1 MRPNARD
8 VVAQL
13 RDAAGVA
20 GRGYFGHEADRR
32 ERRVRR
38 EALLD
43 DGLERVELGRPRR
56 RPPRRRRIEIAR
68 QRAGGDPVV
77 NDGAAHAEAAGQ
89 WRSWKAALPGD
100 AGVRRGYPIRTRA
113 SPLEPEEGRIWR
125 VAWSR
130 AHPALSAQVAETRS
144 PVCNSRR

>member
-20 GRGYFGHEADRR
+20 GRRHFGQEADRR

-56 RPPRRRRIEIAR
+56 RPPRRRRIEITR
-68 QRAGGDPVV
+68 KLAGGDPVV
-77 NDGAAHAEAAGQ
+77 NDAAAHPE
-89 WRSWKAALPGD
+89 
-100 AGVRRGYPIRTRA
+100 
-113 SPLEPEEGRIWR
+113 PLGNGGLGELGLQEMLE
-125 VAWSR
+125 
-130 AHPALSAQVAETRS
+130 
-144 PVCNSRR
+144 